1 MLPLPARAAKPLLAM
16 SGAASTVRDRRRL
29 ARGVCSAAKNNVE
42 WWVLP
47 ARTCASCEGMTQ
59 FQNEKM
65 NSDNLALFLYSDFA
79 VLARLVIWKVRE
91 VTAG

>member
-42 WWVLP
+42 WWVLS
-47 ARTCASCEGMTQ
+47 ARTYASCEGMT
-59 FQNEKM
+59 
-65 NSDNLALFLYSDFA
+65 
-79 VLARLVIWKVRE
+79 
-91 VTAG
+91 